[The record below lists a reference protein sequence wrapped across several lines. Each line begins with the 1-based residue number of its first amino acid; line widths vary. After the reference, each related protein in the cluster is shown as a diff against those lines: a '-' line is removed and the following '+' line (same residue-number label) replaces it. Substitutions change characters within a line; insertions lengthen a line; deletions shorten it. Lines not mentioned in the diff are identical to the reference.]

1 MTDKPQLA
9 TLSLPES
16 TLALRESTLALP
28 ESALGAVPR
37 VDPEDAEEL
46 VSVCGRGGARGEHRA
61 GRSSPRVA
69 RVPRMA
75 RVARVARSVGGVEAE
90 EVAALL
96 LHKLGHDGPG
106 NDEAAADT
114 LEVRR
119 AFLRYRFTDPLT
131 AYEKGDRLY
140 SHLDTVL
147 NLTSIAAGIGA
158 SLLAASGS
166 PKGWT
171 IILGVAIA
179 ACQTFSQ
186 WLKPSKRAARRAR
199 AASELRSEAWN
210 ILQERDRYRGK
221 DVDLAWD
228 IFCNQVDKIEAREQT
243 VEDTES
249 DGLSSGGLGHD
260 DAAQPHH
267 R

>member
-1 MTDKPQLA
+1 LA
-9 TLSLPES
+9 
-16 TLALRESTLALP
+16 
-28 ESALGAVPR
+28 
-37 VDPEDAEEL
+37 
-46 VSVCGRGGARGEHRA
+46 
-61 GRSSPRVA
+61 
-69 RVPRMA
+69 
-75 RVARVARSVGGVEAE
+75 
-90 EVAALL
+90 
-96 LHKLGHDGPG
+96 HDQPG
-106 NDEAAADT
+106 NGEAASDT

-186 WLKPSKRAARRAR
+186 WLKPSKRAARRGR
-199 AASELRSEAWN
+199 AAAELRSEAWN
-210 ILQERDRYRGK
+210 VLQGRDRYRGK
-221 DVDLAWD
+221 DLDLAWD

-243 VEDTES
+243 VEDIES
-249 DGLSSGGLGHD
+249 DGPSGTGLDQGG
-260 DAAQPHH
+260 APQPHPH